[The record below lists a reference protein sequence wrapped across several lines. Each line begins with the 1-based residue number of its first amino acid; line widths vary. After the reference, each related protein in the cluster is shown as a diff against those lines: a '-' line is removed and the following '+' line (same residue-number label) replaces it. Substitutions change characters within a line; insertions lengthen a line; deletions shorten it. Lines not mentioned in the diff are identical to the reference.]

1 MRRGQA
7 DTLLDWL
14 QLARCEGVGPMTFT
28 ALLERHRSVT
38 AALTAATRQQTPGG
52 GARRVPSRAVLLAE
66 LEALASLE
74 GCLLTKADPAYPELL
89 RSLADA
95 PPALALRG
103 DPELLDR
110 PAVAVVGSRNA
121 SANGCAFARRLARE
135 LAAAGL
141 VVVSGL
147 ARGHRHRGARG
158 RSRRRRGHRGGDRR
172 RGRHRLSAGERRP

>member
-1 MRRGQA
+1 
-7 DTLLDWL
+7 
-14 QLARCEGVGPMTFT
+14 MTFT
-28 ALLERHRSVT
+28 ALLERHRSVA

-74 GCLLTKADPAYPELL
+74 GRLLIKPTPAIPQLL

-95 PPALALRG
+95 PPALAVRG

-110 PAVAVVGSRNA
+110 PAVAVVGARNA

-135 LAAAGL
+135 LAAAGRGRRL
-141 VVVSGL
+141 R
-147 ARGHRHRGARG
+147 ARPGHRHRGA
-158 RSRRRRGHRGGDRR
+158 
-172 RGRHRLSAGERRP
+172 